1 MPILAQL
8 VQRYLP
14 GCKIELAA
22 DEKIKA
28 REFSYSAQSCLLML
42 GQLAYWC
49 IKWAKHRQRGRE
61 AAHGRE
67 RGEHA
72 SEVRRRGG
80 RSPPNAW
87 RGHQPSRSW
96 LGSRLRWPIRYRG
109 LPWRNRLKENF
120 RQVHCVCQYNLL

>member
-49 IKWAKHRQRGRE
+49 ITWAKHRQRK
-61 AAHGRE
+61 AAVKLHMVANVANMLPKFADEEEG
-67 RGEHA
+67 
-72 SEVRRRGG
+72 RRRTHGAVTSRHVLGLVADYVG
-80 RSPPNAW
+80 RFDTEAYC
-87 RGHQPSRSW
+87 GVI
-96 LGSRLRWPIRYRG
+96 G
-109 LPWRNRLKENF
+109 
-120 RQVHCVCQYNLL
+120 